1 MTTQEPTRA
10 ASWLK
15 VAGIGAVFAIVFAAC
30 SSGGGT
36 AAPASQPAA
45 SEAPQSAAPASGG
58 APASAGAG
66 GGDLFVAI
74 NKAADQQYFID
85 LQTSFKAKIEELG
98 GTAAVFDA
106 KDQAELGVNLVND
119 AISQGAKGIAITVP
133 DQAIG
138 PAIAKAA
145 ADAGIPLIA
154 TDDPIEDEAGNPIPF
169 VGFDG
174 TDMGNKVGEEAG
186 RLLTESGWLTDG
198 SVVGML
204 AVEKQDL
211 SVCELRTEAQKE
223 KVAAAG
229 LAADRIYDVASGA
242 TVDTANTAA
251 GPVITAH
258 PDVTKWVVTGCNDE
272 SVLGAMNALTAAGVA
287 PADIIGVGLG
297 AYEACRPWAAG
308 QDTGFK
314 GALFISGLDVG
325 AAAAEVLYNN
335 VVNGAEIPP
344 TTVAK
349 TTIVGPDNYK
359 DVMDAT
365 SIANCGG

>member
-1 MTTQEPTRA
+1 MTTDRIRGA
-10 ASWLK
+10 NWRK
-15 VAGIGAVFAIVFAAC
+15 VAALSAAFAIAFAAC
-30 SSGGGT
+30 SSPAGT
-36 AAPASQPAA
+36 AAPSAQPSA
-45 SEAPQSAAPASGG
+45 SAAAPSDAASGG
-58 APASAGAG
+58 AGT
-66 GGDLFVAI
+66 GDKPLFVAI

-85 LQTSFKAKIEELG
+85 LQTAFVSKIEELG
-98 GTAAVFDA
+98 GTAEKYDA

-119 AISQGAKGIAITVP
+119 AISKGAKGISITVP

-145 ADAGIPLIA
+145 KDAGIPLIA
-154 TDDPIEDEAGNPIPF
+154 TDDPIEDEAGTAIPF

-211 SVCELRTEAQKE
+211 TVCELRTEAQKA
-223 KVAAAG
+223 KVQAAG

-242 TVDTANTAA
+242 TVDTANSAS

-258 PDVTKWVVTGCNDE
+258 PDVTKWIVTGCNDE
-272 SVLGAMNALTAAGVA
+272 SVLGAINALAAAGVA
-287 PADIIGVGLG
+287 PADIIAVGLG

-308 QDTGFK
+308 QESGFK
-314 GALFISGLDVG
+314 AALFISGLDVG

-335 VVNGAEIPP
+335 VVNGTAIPP
-344 TTVAK
+344 MTVAK
-349 TTIVGPDNYK
+349 TTIVTAETYK
-359 DVMDAT
+359 DVMDPT
-365 SIANCGG
+365 SIANCGA

>member
-1 MTTQEPTRA
+1 MTQDHQGTRA
-10 ASWLK
+10 AWWK
-15 VAGIGAVFAIVFAAC
+15 IAAIGATFAIAAAAC
-30 SSGGGT
+30 GN
-36 AAPASQPAA
+36 AA
-45 SEAPQSAAPASGG
+45 SSAAPSAATSASAEATEAASASASASASAASGD
-58 APASAGAG
+58 AP
-66 GGDLFVAI
+66 LFVAI

-85 LQTSFKAKIEELG
+85 LQTAFIAKIEELG
-98 GTAAVFDA
+98 GTAEKYDA

-119 AISQGAKGIAITVP
+119 AISKGAKGISITVP

-138 PAIAKAA
+138 PAVAKAA

-154 TDDPIEDEAGNPIPF
+154 TDDPIEDTAGAPVPF

-174 TDMGNKVGEEAG
+174 TDMGKKVGEEAG

-204 AVEKQDL
+204 SVEKPDL
-211 SVCELRTEAQKE
+211 SVCVQRTDAE
-223 KVAAAG
+223 KAAVQAAG
-229 LAADRIYDVASGA
+229 VAADRIYPVSGGGAVDVAQAA
-242 TVDTANTAA
+242 T
-251 GPVITAH
+251 GPVVTAH
-258 PDVTKWVVTGCNDE
+258 PDVTKWIIAGCNDE
-272 SVLGAMNALTAAGVA
+272 SVLGAINALSSAGVA

-335 VVNGAEIPP
+335 VVNGKEIPP
-344 TTVAK
+344 TTVAN

-359 DVMDAT
+359 DVMDPT